1 MDDEPKFE
9 TWDRQTCVDTLRLWY
24 RQMQLMHDT
33 IQQAQGDL
41 KDAME
46 ANRVLLRK
54 LKGED
59 DDWK

>member
-1 MDDEPKFE
+1 MDDVPKFE
-9 TWDRQTCVDTLRLWY
+9 TWSEADKVGKLFAWY
-24 RQMQLMHDT
+24 YKLQALHDAL
-33 IQQAQGDL
+33 QQAQRDF